1 MKRLWKTKLPAF
13 LLAMVMVIGMI
24 PAAAAAKTDI
34 SYEVDAG
41 KEVELSRSDFRSLY
55 NDNTS
60 SSSSNF
66 SYLVFTDYRD
76 LEDYG
81 YFTATDKSGR
91 TVSLDED
98 NLKDIWFYYDSS
110 EISHSSDCR
119 LSGLTFVADR
129 TATSGTMS
137 LKFELHGTSRSDYV
151 EGTLKV
157 TVDGGSKSTT
167 SSTISYEVKPGS
179 SVSFSRSDFN
189 KLFQKKYSGDV
200 YRVVFDRPASD
211 SFDEGTLSCG
221 SAEFS
226 YRYLEDATFYYD
238 SSYATAA
245 DEYAL
250 DKLTFKADSGFE
262 DTVKLPF
269 TAYGTSSSRYVTG
282 TVEISSTK
290 KTSSKSADII
300 WEVDPDEGIS
310 FNRRD
315 FRDLFEEE
323 YSNFSRLEFTD
334 YEGLDD
340 YGKLY
345 IYDYSKKDDVRI
357 RASQIDDYY
366 FYYSSSDD
374 KDYQISDLT
383 FYAEDDADGE
393 VVELDFT
400 LYGETRS
407 QTVKGTL
414 IIEIGDVKS
423 TSSSKTGDINYVAK
437 PKEEAEFDPD
447 DFNTFFQKTYSGDI
461 LYVRF
466 TDSENLK
473 SSNGKLYYRY
483 DSKKEESFSAS
494 DLDDYYFYY
503 DEDDIPANDDYCYPL
518 EDLSFV
524 ASDSF
529 SGTVTLK
536 FVAYKSNS
544 KKVTGTLVISSKSTD
559 ASAISG
565 SSVRY
570 YTTGSNA
577 VQINAN
583 DIARAYAKQ
592 YPGSTLQSVE
602 LLSVPAAGSL
612 YYDYYGI
619 NRTQLTSQNC
629 KSQTFYRSPSG
640 SQYDLNRLTYIP
652 SGYNYCGYILYT
664 AKGTGGSVLG
674 TILFSVTKS
683 AVGEPYGVTPKNT
696 AVPFSSFASAVYSTV
711 YTATGIALDSIQ
723 LLELPAATVGTVT
736 ISDGYLS
743 MKVDTSTKYAYSG
756 TTNSMSQLK
765 FTPATNYTGSV
776 EIPYLAYDRNG
787 TAIAAGKVS
796 LGVLNSRKTF
806 SDISSSTW
814 CYKYVTELSDA
825 NVIDGYTD
833 GTFKEKNA
841 ITYGAALKLI
851 MLAAGYP
858 EQAKTGTH
866 VFSGYLSKAQADGLV
881 SGNVDL
887 SKPITRLQVSQLA
900 AKALK
905 LSTSNLSSVKPFTDT
920 DDPYVQA
927 LNAAGIVEG
936 YFANGT
942 STFKPNNT
950 LTRGQVSAIVWR
962 MRNYNK

>member
-24 PAAAAAKTDI
+24 PAAAAARTDI
-34 SYEVDAG
+34 SYEVSAG
-41 KEVELSRSDFRSLY
+41 KEVELVRYDFKNLY
-55 NDNTS
+55 DSYIS
-60 SSSSNF
+60 SSGSF
-66 SYLVFTDYRD
+66 SYLTFTDFRD
-76 LEDYG
+76 LKNYG
-81 YFTATDKSGR
+81 QFTAFDRNGR
-91 TVSLDED
+91 TVSLDEN
-98 NLKDIWFYYDSS
+98 NLEDVWFYYNNSD
-110 EISHSSDCR
+110 ISYSSDCR

-129 TATSGTMS
+129 NAPSGTMALS
-137 LKFELHGTSRSDYV
+137 FKLQGTRNSDYV
-151 EGTLKV
+151 EGTLKI
-157 TVDGGSKSTT
+157 TVDGGKSTS
-167 SSTISYEVKPGS
+167 SSTISYVVKPGS
-179 SVSFSRSDFN
+179 TVSFSRSDFN
-189 KLFQKKYSGDV
+189 KLFQKSYSSEV
-200 YRVVFDRPASD
+200 YRVVFDRPDSD
-211 SFDEGTLSCG
+211 SFDAGTLSCG
-221 SAEFS
+221 STLFT
-226 YRYLEDATFYYD
+226 YRTLDDATFYYD
-238 SSYATAA
+238 STYVTAS

-250 DKLTFKADSGFE
+250 DRLVFKAGSSFK

-282 TVEISSTK
+282 TVEISSSEK
-290 KTSSKSADII
+290 SSSKSGDIV
-300 WEVDPDEGIS
+300 WQVDPDDDIS

-323 YSNFSRLEFTD
+323 YNNFSRLEFTD
-334 YEGLDD
+334 CTGLDD

-345 IYDYSKKDDVRI
+345 VYDYSSRDDVRI
-357 RASQIDDYY
+357 RKSEVDDYY

-374 KDYQISDLT
+374 RDYQIGDLT
-383 FYAEDDADGE
+383 FYADDDADGK

-414 IIEIGDVKS
+414 VIEIGDVKS
-423 TSSSKTGDINYVAK
+423 TSSTKTGDINYVAK
-437 PKEEAEFDPD
+437 SREETVFDPD
-447 DFNTFFQKTYSGDI
+447 DFNTFFQKSYSGDI

-473 SSNGKLYYRY
+473 SSNGTLYYRY

-494 DLDDYYFYY
+494 DLSDYYFYY
-503 DEDDIPANDDYCYPL
+503 DEDDIPTDDKYSYPL

-524 ASDSF
+524 ASNSF

-536 FVAYKSNS
+536 FVAYRSS
-544 KKVTGTLVISSKSTD
+544 TKKVTGTLVISSQSTD
-559 ASAISG
+559 TSSIST
-565 SSVRY
+565 SSIRY
-570 YTTGSNA
+570 ATTGSNA

-602 LLSVPAAGSL
+602 LLSTPASGSL
-612 YYDYYGI
+612 YYDYYGSS
-619 NRTQLTSQNC
+619 RTQLTTQNC
-629 KSQTFYRSPSG
+629 KNQPFYRSPSG
-640 SQYDLNRLTYIP
+640 SQYDQNRLTYIP
-652 SGYNYCGYILYT
+652 SGTNYCDYILYT
-664 AKGTGGSVLG
+664 AKGASGSVLG
-674 TILFSVTKS
+674 TILISVTKS
-683 AVGEPYGVTPKNT
+683 AVSEVYGVTPKNT
-696 AVPFSSFASAVYSTV
+696 SVTLPASSIYSVVYS
-711 YTATGIALDSIQ
+711 ATGTALASIQ

-736 ISDGYLS
+736 VSDGYLS
-743 MKVDTSTKYAYSG
+743 TKANTTTKYTYSG
-756 TTNSMSQLK
+756 TSNTMSQLK

-776 EIPYLAYDRNG
+776 EIPYMAYDANG
-787 TAIAAGKVS
+787 NSIAVGKFC
-796 LGVLNSRKTF
+796 LGVVSSRKTF

-825 NVIDGYTD
+825 KVIDGYTD
-833 GTFKEKNA
+833 GSFKEKNA

-866 VFSGYLSKAQADGLV
+866 VFSGYLSKAQTDGLV

-905 LSTSNLSSVKPFTDT
+905 LDTSNLASVKPFTDT
-920 DDPYVQA
+920 TDPYVQA

-936 YFANGT
+936 YFSNGT
-942 STFKPNNT
+942 YTFKPNNT

-962 MRNYNK
+962 MRNYNQ

>member
-24 PAAAAAKTDI
+24 PAAAAAKTDVN
-34 SYEVDAG
+34 YDVDADD
-41 KEVELSRSDFRSLY
+41 EVELSRSDFRDLY
-55 NDNTS
+55 NDYAS
-60 SSSSNF
+60 SSSSSF
-66 SYLVFTDYRD
+66 SYLVFTDYSD

-81 YFTATDKSGR
+81 YFTATNKSGR

-98 NLKDIWFYYDSS
+98 NMKDVWFYYTSS
-110 EISHSSDCR
+110 EISSSSDCQ

-129 TATSGTMS
+129 NAPDGTMS
-137 LKFELHGTSRSDYV
+137 LKFRLVGTKSSDYV
-151 EGTLKV
+151 DGTLKIA
-157 TVDGGSKSTT
+157 VDGDSKSST

-179 SVSFSRSDFN
+179 IVNFSRSDFN

-200 YRVVFDRPASD
+200 YRVVFDRPDSD

-221 SAEFS
+221 STQFS

-238 SSYATAA
+238 SRYVTTA
-245 DEYAL
+245 DEYTL
-250 DKLTFKADSGFE
+250 DSLSFKADSDFE

-282 TVEISSTK
+282 TVEITASGKSG
-290 KTSSKSADII
+290 SKSADII
-300 WEVDPDEGIS
+300 WEVDPDDDIS
-310 FNRRD
+310 FNKRD

-323 YSNFSRLEFTD
+323 YSNFYRLEFTAC
-334 YEGLDD
+334 EGLDD
-340 YGKLY
+340 CGKLY
-345 IYDYSKKDDVRI
+345 VYDYSKKDDVRI
-357 RASQIDDYY
+357 RESALDDYY
-366 FYYSSSDD
+366 FYYNSSDD
-374 KDYQISDLT
+374 EDYQISDLT
-383 FYAEDDADGE
+383 FYADDNADGE

-414 IIEIGDVKS
+414 RIEIGDVKS

-437 PKEEAEFDPD
+437 PEEEAVFDPD
-447 DFNTFFQKTYSGDI
+447 DFNAFFQKSYSGDI

-473 SSNGKLYYRY
+473 NSSGKLYYRY
-483 DSKKEESFSAS
+483 DTRKEEVFSAS

-503 DEDDIPANDDYCYPL
+503 DEDDIPDNDDYCYPL

-536 FVAYKSNS
+536 FVAYKSSS

-559 ASAISG
+559 TSAIST

-570 YTTGSNA
+570 YATGSNA

-592 YPGSTLQSVE
+592 YPGGTLQSVDI
-602 LLSVPAAGSL
+602 LSVPAAGSL
-612 YYDYYGI
+612 YYDYYGSGK
-619 NRTQLTSQNC
+619 TLLTSQNC
-629 KSQTFYRSPSG
+629 KSQSFYRSPSAV
-640 SQYDLNRLTYIP
+640 QLDLNRLTYIP
-652 SGYNYCGYILYT
+652 SGSNYCGYILYT
-664 AKGTGGSVLG
+664 AKGTSGSVLG
-674 TILFSVTKS
+674 TILISVTKS
-683 AVGEPYGVTPKNT
+683 AVSEVYGVTPKNT
-696 AVPFSSFASAVYSTV
+696 AVTMPASSLYSVVYS
-711 YTATGIALDSIQ
+711 ATGTALASIQ
-723 LLELPAATVGTVT
+723 LLELPAASVGTVT

-743 MKVDTSTKYAYSG
+743 TKANTSIKYTYSG
-756 TTNSMSQLK
+756 TSNSMSQLK
-765 FTPATNYTGSV
+765 FIPATNYTGSV
-776 EIPYLAYDRNG
+776 EIPYLAYDANG
-787 TAIAAGKVS
+787 TAIAVGKFC
-796 LGVLNSRKTF
+796 LGVVSSRKTF

-825 NVIDGYTD
+825 KVIDGYTD

-866 VFSGYLSKAQADGLV
+866 VFSGYLSRAQADGLV

-900 AKALK
+900 AKSLK
-905 LSTSNLSSVKPFTDT
+905 LDIYNLSSVKPFTDT
-920 DDPYVQA
+920 TDPYVQA

>member
-24 PAAAAAKTDI
+24 PAAAAARTDI
-34 SYEVDAG
+34 SYEVSAG
-41 KEVELSRSDFRSLY
+41 KEVELVRYDFKNLY
-55 NDNTS
+55 DSYIS
-60 SSSSNF
+60 SSGSF
-66 SYLVFTDYRD
+66 SYLTFTDFRD
-76 LEDYG
+76 LKNYG
-81 YFTATDKSGR
+81 QFTAFDRNGR
-91 TVSLDED
+91 TVSLDEN
-98 NLKDIWFYYDSS
+98 NLEDVWFYYNNSD
-110 EISHSSDCR
+110 ISYSSDCR

-129 TATSGTMS
+129 NAPSGTMALS
-137 LKFELHGTSRSDYV
+137 FKLQGTRNSDYV
-151 EGTLKV
+151 EGTLNI
-157 TVDGGSKSTT
+157 TVDGGKSTS
-167 SSTISYEVKPGS
+167 SSTISYVVKPGS
-179 SVSFSRSDFN
+179 TVSFSRSDFN
-189 KLFQKKYSGDV
+189 KLFQKSYSSEV
-200 YRVVFDRPASD
+200 YRVVFDRPDSD
-211 SFDEGTLSCG
+211 SFDAGTLSCG
-221 SAEFS
+221 STLFT
-226 YRYLEDATFYYD
+226 YRTLDDATFYYD
-238 SSYATAA
+238 STYVTAS

-250 DKLTFKADSGFE
+250 DRLVFKAGSSFK

-282 TVEISSTK
+282 TVEISSSEK
-290 KTSSKSADII
+290 SSSKSGDIV
-300 WEVDPDEGIS
+300 WQVDPDDDIS

-323 YSNFSRLEFTD
+323 YNNFSRLEFTD
-334 YEGLDD
+334 CTGLDD

-345 IYDYSKKDDVRI
+345 VYDYSSRDDVRI
-357 RASQIDDYY
+357 RKSEVDDYY

-374 KDYQISDLT
+374 RDYQIGDLT
-383 FYAEDDADGE
+383 FYADDDADGK

-414 IIEIGDVKS
+414 VIEIGDVKS
-423 TSSSKTGDINYVAK
+423 TSSTKTGDINYVAK
-437 PKEEAEFDPD
+437 SREETVFDPD
-447 DFNTFFQKTYSGDI
+447 DFNTFFQKSYSGDI

-473 SSNGKLYYRY
+473 SSNGTLYYRY

-494 DLDDYYFYY
+494 DLSDYYFYY
-503 DEDDIPANDDYCYPL
+503 DEDDIPTDDKYSYPL

-524 ASDSF
+524 ASNSF

-536 FVAYKSNS
+536 FVAYRSS
-544 KKVTGTLVISSKSTD
+544 TKKVTGTLVISSQSTD
-559 ASAISG
+559 TSSIST
-565 SSVRY
+565 SSIRY
-570 YTTGSNA
+570 ATTGSNA

-602 LLSVPAAGSL
+602 LLSTPASGSL
-612 YYDYYGI
+612 YYDYYGSS
-619 NRTQLTSQNC
+619 RTQLTTQNC
-629 KSQTFYRSPSG
+629 KNQPFYRSPSG

-652 SGYNYCGYILYT
+652 SGTNYCDYILYT
-664 AKGTGGSVLG
+664 AKGASGSVLG
-674 TILFSVTKS
+674 TILISVTKS
-683 AVGEPYGVTPKNT
+683 AVSEVYGVTPKNT
-696 AVPFSSFASAVYSTV
+696 SVTLPASSIYSVVYS
-711 YTATGIALDSIQ
+711 ATGTALASIQ

-736 ISDGYLS
+736 VSDGYLS
-743 MKVDTSTKYAYSG
+743 TKANTTTKYTYSG
-756 TTNSMSQLK
+756 TSNTMSQLK

-776 EIPYLAYDRNG
+776 EIPYMAYDANG
-787 TAIAAGKVS
+787 NSIAVGKFC
-796 LGVLNSRKTF
+796 LGVVSSRKTF

-825 NVIDGYTD
+825 KVIDGYTD
-833 GTFKEKNA
+833 GSFKEKNA

-866 VFSGYLSKAQADGLV
+866 VFSGYLSKAQTDGLV

-905 LSTSNLSSVKPFTDT
+905 LDTSNLASVKPFTDT
-920 DDPYVQA
+920 TDPYVQA

-936 YFANGT
+936 YFSNGT
-942 STFKPNNT
+942 YTFKPNNT

>member
-13 LLAMVMVIGMI
+13 LLAMVMVIGLI
-24 PAAAAAKTDI
+24 PAAAAAKTDVN
-34 SYEVDAG
+34 YDVDAG
-41 KEVELSRSDFRSLY
+41 DEVELSRSDFRDLY
-55 NDNTS
+55 NDYTS
-60 SSSSNF
+60 SSSSSF
-66 SYLVFTDYRD
+66 SYLVFTNYSD

-81 YFTATDKSGR
+81 YFTATAKSGR

-98 NLKDIWFYYDSS
+98 NLKDVWFYYTSS
-110 EISHSSDCR
+110 DISSSSDCQ

-129 TATSGTMS
+129 NAPDGTMS
-137 LKFELHGTSRSDYV
+137 LKFRLVGTKSSDYV
-151 EGTLKV
+151 DGTLKIA
-157 TVDGGSKSTT
+157 VDGDSKSSS

-189 KLFQKKYSGDV
+189 KLFQKKYSGNV
-200 YRVVFDRPASD
+200 FWVVFDRPDSD

-221 SAEFS
+221 SIQFS
-226 YRYLEDATFYYD
+226 YRYLENAKFYYD
-238 SSYATAA
+238 SANVTTS

-250 DKLTFKADSGFE
+250 DNLVFKAGSDFE

-269 TAYGTSSSRYVTG
+269 TAYGSSSRYVTG
-282 TVEISSTK
+282 TVEISAAGKS
-290 KTSSKSADII
+290 SSKSVDII
-300 WEVDPDEGIS
+300 WEVDPDDDIS

-315 FRDLFEEE
+315 FRNLFEEE
-323 YSNFSRLEFTD
+323 YSNFYRLEFTGC
-334 YEGLDD
+334 EGLDD

-345 IYDYSKKDDVRI
+345 VYDYSKKDDVRI
-357 RASQIDDYY
+357 RKSEVDDYY
-366 FYYSSSDD
+366 FYYNSSDD

-383 FYAEDDADGE
+383 FYADDDADGE

-414 IIEIGDVKS
+414 RIEIGDVKS
-423 TSSSKTGDINYVAK
+423 TSPSKTGDINYVAK
-437 PKEEAEFDPD
+437 PEEEAVFDPD
-447 DFNTFFQKTYSGDI
+447 DFNAFFQKSYSGDI

-473 SSNGKLYYRY
+473 NSSGKLYYRY

-503 DEDDIPANDDYCYPL
+503 NEDDIPKDDDYCYPL

-536 FVAYKSNS
+536 FVAYKTNS

-559 ASAISG
+559 TSAIST

-570 YTTGSNA
+570 YATGSNA

-592 YPGSTLQSVE
+592 YPGGTLQSVDI
-602 LLSVPAAGSL
+602 LSVPAAGSL
-612 YYDYYGI
+612 YYDYYSSGK
-619 NRTQLTSQNC
+619 TLLTSQNC
-629 KSQTFYRSPSG
+629 KSQPFYRSPSAV
-640 SQYDLNRLTYIP
+640 QLDLNRLTYIP
-652 SGYNYCGYILYT
+652 SGSNYCGYILYT
-664 AKGTGGSVLG
+664 AKGTSGSVLG
-674 TILFSVTKS
+674 TILISVTKS
-683 AVGEPYGVTPKNT
+683 AVSEVYGVTPKNT
-696 AVPFSSFASAVYSTV
+696 AVTLPASSLYSVVYS
-711 YTATGIALDSIQ
+711 ATGTALASIQ
-723 LLELPAATVGTVT
+723 LLELPAASVGTVT
-736 ISDGYLS
+736 VSDGYLS
-743 MKVDTSTKYAYSG
+743 TKANTTTKYTYSG
-756 TTNSMSQLK
+756 TSNSMSQLK

-776 EIPYLAYDRNG
+776 EIPYLAYNKDG
-787 TAIAAGKVS
+787 TAIAAGKFC
-796 LGVLNSRKTF
+796 LGVVNSRKTF

-825 NVIDGYTD
+825 NVISGYTD
-833 GTFKEKNA
+833 GSFKEKNA

-900 AKALK
+900 AKSMK
-905 LSTSNLSSVKPFTDT
+905 LSTNNLSSVKPFTDT
-920 DDPYVQA
+920 TDPYVQA

-936 YFANGT
+936 YFSGGT

>member
-13 LLAMVMVIGMI
+13 LLAMVMVVGMI
-24 PAAAAAKTDI
+24 PAAAAASADI
-34 SYEVDAG
+34 SYDVDAG
-41 KEVELSRSDFRSLY
+41 EEVVLKVNTFKNLFENRY
-55 NDNTS
+55 N
-60 SSSSNF
+60 NF
-66 SYLVFTDYRD
+66 CALRFTDAGDLDDYGRFYTNNYNSKKTYLD
-76 LEDYG
+76 EQGLEDAY
-81 YFTATDKSGR
+81 
-91 TVSLDED
+91 
-98 NLKDIWFYYDSS
+98 FYYDDWDM
-110 EISHSSDCR
+110 SDKDTDYY
-119 LSGLTFVADR
+119 LSGLTFVAD
-129 TATSGTMS
+129 
-137 LKFELHGTSRSDYV
+137 DDV
-151 EGTLKV
+151 
-157 TVDGGSKSTT
+157 KSTT
-167 SSTISYEVKPGS
+167 LTLKFTLYGSNWSNRVSGTLAININGRSSTSSSTISYEVKPGS
-179 SVSFSRSDFN
+179 TVSFSRSDFN

-200 YRVVFDRPASD
+200 YRVVFDRPNSD

-221 SAEFS
+221 SAQFS

-238 SSYATAA
+238 SSYATGS

-250 DKLTFKADSGFE
+250 DKLAFKADSDFE

-282 TVEISSTK
+282 TVEISAAGKSG
-290 KTSSKSADII
+290 SKSGDIT
-300 WEVDPDEGIS
+300 WLVDPDDDIS
-310 FNRRD
+310 FNKRD

-323 YSNFSRLEFTD
+323 YNNFYRLEFTGCK
-334 YEGLDD
+334 GLDD

-345 IYDYSKKDDVRI
+345 VYDDSKKDDVRI
-357 RASQIDDYY
+357 RASAIDDYY
-366 FYYSSSDD
+366 FYYNSSDD

-383 FYAEDDADGE
+383 FYADDDADGK

-414 IIEIGDVKS
+414 VIEIGNVTN
-423 TSSSKTGDINYVAK
+423 TSSGKTGDINYVAK
-437 PKEEAEFDPD
+437 PKEEAVFDPD
-447 DFNTFFQKTYSGDI
+447 DFNTFFQKSYSGDI

-473 SSNGKLYYRY
+473 NSNGRLYYRY
-483 DSKKEESFSAS
+483 DSRKEESFSAS
-494 DLDDYYFYY
+494 DLSDYYFYY
-503 DEDDIPANDDYCYPL
+503 DEDDIPDNDDYCYPL

-536 FVAYKSNS
+536 FVAYKSSS
-544 KKVTGTLVISSKSTD
+544 KKVTGTLVISSKATD
-559 ASAISG
+559 ASSIST

-592 YPGSTLQSVE
+592 YPGSTLQSVDI
-602 LLSVPAAGSL
+602 LSVPAAGSL
-612 YYDYYGI
+612 YYDYYGSGK
-619 NRTQLTSQNC
+619 TQLTSQNC
-629 KSQTFYRSPSG
+629 NNQSFYRSPSG
-640 SQYDLNRLTYIP
+640 SQYNLNRLTYIP
-652 SGYNYCGYILYT
+652 SGSNYCGYILYT

-674 TILFSVTKS
+674 TILISVTKS
-683 AVGEPYGVTPKNT
+683 AVSEVYGVTPKNT
-696 AVPFSSFASAVYSTV
+696 AVTLPASSLYSVVYS
-711 YTATGIALDSIQ
+711 ATGTALASVQ
-723 LLELPAATVGTVT
+723 LLELPAASVGTVT
-736 ISDGYLS
+736 VSDGSL
-743 MKVDTSTKYAYSG
+743 STKANTTTKYMYSG
-756 TTNSMSQLK
+756 TSNSMSQLK
-765 FTPATNYTGSV
+765 FTPTANYTGSV
-776 EIPYLAYDRNG
+776 EIPYLAYDANG
-787 TAIAAGKVS
+787 TAIAAGKFC
-796 LGVLNSRKTF
+796 LGVVSNRKTF

-825 NVIDGYTD
+825 KVIDGYTD
-833 GTFKEKNA
+833 GSFKEKNA

-866 VFSGYLSKAQADGLV
+866 VFIGYLSKAQADGLV

-905 LSTSNLSSVKPFTDT
+905 LSTSNLSTVKPFTDT

-936 YFANGT
+936 YFSGGT
-942 STFKPNNT
+942 YTFKPNST